1 MQGRSFRRAVV
12 SIVLAAVLGVCGTGQ
27 AARAAE
33 TTDHAAASAD
43 PKTSQKAAAQYQRY
57 CALCHGEDRKGYAND
72 AAPSLATKT
81 LYGLGPVVPYN
92 AIAYGRPGTPMGPY
106 LDDLGGP
113 MTMEEI
119 RQLAIWLSEQA
130 GVPMK
135 PPNPE
140 MLKPVEGDV
149 ELGARIYA
157 TQCASCHGAEGD
169 GGDPEQP
176 GTALGNP
183 TMLATSPDAFLRL
196 AIAEG
201 REGTPM
207 KGFEDRLRPE
217 EIDAVTAFLRSRASG
232 WEAPG
237 EGRTVT
243 PPEPEKW
250 VLNPDGTAPDFD
262 LRDGRY
268 VSARDLHG
276 ALDDGRRLILLD
288 TRVPYFWAMANI
300 EGSVPLPYYSDFD
313 SVAEKLPRDGT
324 WIVAYCECPRA
335 AASSVVTKLRDRGF
349 DHTAVLWEGYVGW
362 TALGF
367 PVVTGDVP
375 GPAPAE
381 AGGD

>member
-1 MQGRSFRRAVV
+1 MQGRSIRRSLV
-12 SIVLAAVLGVCGTGQ
+12 SVFLAAAVGFCGGSQT
-27 AARAAE
+27 ARAAE
-33 TTDHAAASAD
+33 TTNHAGASAD
-43 PKTSQKAAAQYQRY
+43 PEANRQAAAHYQRY
-57 CALCHGEDRKGYAND
+57 CALCHGENREGYAND
-72 AAPSLATKT
+72 AAPSLETKT
-81 LYGLGPVVPYN
+81 LFGLGPVVPYN

-135 PPNPE
+135 PPDPE
-140 MLKPVEGDV
+140 MLKPVRGDV
-149 ELGARIYA
+149 ELGAQIYA
-157 TQCASCHGAEGD
+157 TQCARCHGAEGD

-201 REGTPM
+201 RAGTPM
-207 KGFEDRLRPE
+207 EGFEDRLSPE

-232 WEAPG
+232 WDVPE
-237 EGRTVT
+237 EGRPVT
-243 PPEPEKW
+243 PPEPEDW
-250 VLNPDGTAPDFD
+250 VLNPDGPAPEFD
-262 LRDGRY
+262 LQDGLY
-268 VSARDLHG
+268 VSARDLHD
-276 ALDDGRRLILLD
+276 ALDEGRRLILLD

-300 EGSVPLPYYSDFD
+300 EGSVPIPYYSELD
-313 SVAEKLPRDGT
+313 SVVEKLPRDGT

-335 AASSVVTKLRDRGF
+335 AASSVVTKLRERGF

-362 TALGF
+362 TALGY

-375 GPAPAE
+375 GAEPAA
-381 AGGD
+381 AD